1 MDFNFDN
8 FEYVTIE
15 LREHADGKWDLC
27 FLAPGE
33 KTHKISRMTF
43 NAAITQLHRVV
54 ELREKLLKE
63 RPTDGREYKN
73 FR

>member
-1 MDFNFDN
+1 MDFDFDN

-15 LREHADGKWDLC
+15 LREHSDGKWDLC

-33 KTHKISRMTF
+33 KTHKISRLTF
-43 NAAITQLHRVV
+43 NVAVAQLHKVM

-63 RPTDGREYKN
+63 KPEDVRYKH